1 MHNQSETKL
10 VLLVNIMK
18 QAGCEITT
26 SGEITAIGKTKTK
39 YNIIHSAVWVEPYE
53 DNAVFVNDAYI
64 KYAKS

>member
-1 MHNQSETKL
+1 
-10 VLLVNIMK
+10 MK

-26 SGEITAIGKTKTK
+26 SGGITAIGKTKTK